1 MCHITKVYV
10 YLTDLKDT
18 HTAGRIFFSAG
29 CHRQEIM
36 IPSALQLAFLG
47 ILGILLGEQF
57 WLHSACQ
64 AINYWK
70 WKTGGISLSTR
81 TASFLDGISNFQ
93 LVCSATRWT
102 WAVKIILH
110 TLSWKA
116 NIGDKKGVLHFSSEI
131 IKVRSKKLLLI
142 ETRSYFET
150 KLSLLRPFLFCFESN
165 HFLRN
170 VLCKLGTNEKV
181 IVVPLIWEY

>member
-1 MCHITKVYV
+1 MYHVTKVYV

-18 HTAGRIFFSAG
+18 HTAERIFFSSG
-29 CHRQEIM
+29 CHRQEM
-36 IPSALQLAFLG
+36 ISTAPQLAFLG
-47 ILGILLGEQF
+47 ILGVLPGEPQF

-70 WKTGGISLSTR
+70 RKTGGISLSTK
-81 TASFLDGISNFQ
+81 TASFLDGTSNFQ
-93 LVCSATRWT
+93 LVSWSATRWT

-116 NIGDKKGVLHFSSEI
+116 NIRDKKGVLHFSSEI
-131 IKVRSKKLLLI
+131 IKARSEKLLLI

-150 KLSLLRPFLFCFESN
+150 KLSLLRPCLFCFESN
-165 HFLRN
+165 HI
-170 VLCKLGTNEKV
+170 LGMCYVN
-181 IVVPLIWEY
+181 